1 VVVAHLVEDRSQLQ
15 LLKKNIL
22 KVLLF
27 SNFHRILQLFTTI
40 NSNQAIKNM
49 RFDPESEIRDPENT
63 YSGILSMIK
72 KVPNLVT
79 GFARLQFS
87 IICDANTFPTFFL
100 FPTNVT

>member
-27 SNFHRILQLFTTI
+27 SNFHSILQLFTTI

-63 YSGILSMIK
+63 YSGILSRDQKSSESRYRIRK
-72 KVPNLVT
+72 TAIFDHL
-79 GFARLQFS
+79 
-87 IICDANTFPTFFL
+87 
-100 FPTNVT
+100 

>member
-27 SNFHRILQLFTTI
+27 SNFHRILQLFTAI

-63 YSGILSMIK
+63 YSGIRSRDQKGSESRYRIRKTAIFDHL
-72 KVPNLVT
+72 
-79 GFARLQFS
+79 
-87 IICDANTFPTFFL
+87 
-100 FPTNVT
+100 